1 MSSATHRF
9 NLATSIPNTNINFSL
24 AQLGE
29 CNMLRDSKSKSIAYI
44 GRTAMESIR
53 GVNVEGDGTGTDT
66 ITPIL
71 FPHIVVTG
79 LLALVAALPTRR
91 SLVRFVHTLINLKS
105 TSYLVRKPRRPHP
118 AHGLVMTS
126 PRLSL
131 EPTMTRSKL
140 PQWKDLPLEQ

>member
-79 LLALVAALPTRR
+79 LLALVAAAANATFAGQIR
-91 SLVRFVHTLINLKS
+91 SHANQPKIDL
-105 TSYLVRKPRRPHP
+105 
-118 AHGLVMTS
+118 
-126 PRLSL
+126 LSSSKASSSSSCPWIGDDL
-131 EPTMTRSKL
+131 AKAVAGTDNDKEQTPTM
-140 PQWKDLPLEQ
+140 E